1 MPLSRIQFGQE
12 NNRNLIVNGAMQVS
26 QRTTSEASVNSDRW
40 SACDRFR
47 IYNNQAHFTV
57 SQETL
62 TAAAD
67 YPVSQGF
74 TKALKLDCTTAQAS
88 PGSGD
93 RMQIRTMMEG
103 QFLQHLKFGG
113 SSAESLTLQFWV
125 KATKTGTNTISMYMD
140 DGNKH
145 ISVAYTISASN
156 TWEKKI
162 ITFVGNTANAIAND
176 NTRGLLVDWNLGGGT
191 NYTSGTLRSTWTAYA
206 DADSMVGQVNHAD
219 NTNNNFHITG
229 IQLEVGSVASEFE
242 FRDYDDVFRHC
253 QRYCYRI
260 GGSGSELYNH
270 VTLGI
275 RNNTSYFWGPLHL
288 PVPMRAMPN
297 ATISGNSSNCFGIW
311 YGAGGSWDTS
321 HTGLGFYGT
330 KALHS
335 DGSKSTIPLALN
347 GIDQTYAA
355 GYAMILG
362 FQAAGF
368 LQLDAEM

>member
-219 NTNNNFHITG
+219 TVSYTH
-229 IQLEVGSVASEFE
+229 L
-242 FRDYDDVFRHC
+242 
-253 QRYCYRI
+253 
-260 GGSGSELYNH
+260 
-270 VTLGI
+270 TL
-275 RNNTSYFWGPLHL
+275 P
-288 PVPMRAMPN
+288 
-297 ATISGNSSNCFGIW
+297 TI
-311 YGAGGSWDTS
+311 
-321 HTGLGFYGT
+321 L
-330 KALHS
+330 LV
-335 DGSKSTIPLALN
+335 
-347 GIDQTYAA
+347 
-355 GYAMILG
+355 
-362 FQAAGF
+362 
-368 LQLDAEM
+368 